1 MKFII
6 TESQSLRMGRFITEE
21 NIPTE
26 TDYLHWKLPKRLID
40 ELGIELWD
48 DGDSAYIEEIHF
60 DTRRVFIM
68 LFRNTDGMEELYDH
82 VPTIPGDFKD
92 SYLIRIDDLP
102 QSVKNFIS
110 RRLKY
115 DYAKHL

>member
-1 MKFII
+1 
-6 TESQSLRMGRFITEE
+6 
-21 NIPTE
+21 
-26 TDYLHWKLPKRLID
+26 
-40 ELGIELWD
+40 
-48 DGDSAYIEEIHF
+48 
-60 DTRRVFIM
+60 M

-92 SYLIRIDDLP
+92 SYLISVDDLP
-102 QSVKNFIS
+102 RSVKNFIS

>member
-6 TESQSLRMGRFITEE
+6 TESQSLRMGRFITEK

-26 TDYLHWKLPKRLID
+26 TDYLHWKLPKKFID
-40 ELGIELWD
+40 EMGIELWD

-68 LFRNTDGMEELYDH
+68 LFRNTDGWEELYDH

-92 SYLIRIDDLP
+92 SYLIRIDELP

>member
-1 MKFII
+1 MKIII
-6 TESQSLRMGRFITEE
+6 TESQLLRMGRFITEE

-26 TDYLHWKLPKRLID
+26 TEYLHWKLPKKFID
-40 ELGIELWD
+40 EMGIKLWD
-48 DGDSAYIEEIHF
+48 DIDSAYIEEIHF

-68 LFRNTDGMEELYDH
+68 LFHNSGGMEELSDH
-82 VPTIPGDFKD
+82 IPTIPVNFKD

-102 QSVKNFIS
+102 RSVKNFIL

-115 DYAKHL
+115 NYTKHL

>member
-6 TESQSLRMGRFITEE
+6 TESQSLRIGSFITEE

-26 TDYLHWKLPKRLID
+26 IDYLHWKLQKKIID

-60 DTRRVFIM
+60 DTRRVLIM
-68 LFRNTDGMEELYDH
+68 LFRNTDGWEELYDY
-82 VPTIPGDFKD
+82 VPTIPGDFKGG
-92 SYLIRIDDLP
+92 YLIRIDDLP
-102 QSVKNFIS
+102 RSVKNFIS
-110 RRLKY
+110 RRLKFN
-115 DYAKHL
+115 YAKHL